1 MLFKQ
6 NKLKIT
12 ERLKKALEKGEL
24 KGVETNSNYIEF
36 WYWYNFNDV
45 EVTVNG
51 QKLTR
56 DQIGKLSRMLDSGET
71 VRTIWSK
78 MRSEMKK
85 KLDIEA
91 QQKFIREF
99 SHTTDSN
106 V

>member
-36 WYWYNFNDV
+36 WYWYNFNNV
-45 EVTVNG
+45 EIWVDGVRY
-51 QKLTR
+51 TR
-56 DQIGKLSRMLDSGET
+56 AQIGKLSKMVDSGET

-78 MRSEMKK
+78 IRSNLKK
-85 KLDIEA
+85 KLDLEA
-91 QQKFIREF
+91 QQKFKEEF
-99 SHTTDSN
+99 GIEK
-106 V
+106 